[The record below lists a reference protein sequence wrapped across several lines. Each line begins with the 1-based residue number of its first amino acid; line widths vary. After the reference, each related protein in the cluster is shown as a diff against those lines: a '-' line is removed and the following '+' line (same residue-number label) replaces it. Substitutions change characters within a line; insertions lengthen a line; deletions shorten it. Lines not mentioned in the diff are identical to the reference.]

1 MTDLRDASRA
11 VETPPGADA
20 SNVDQAVQK
29 GLGWG
34 DYCVPVFIFIFCAV
48 ISYVSS
54 TFDEVL
60 PLIVG
65 DSMQPRVFP
74 IFLMV
79 LIAILNIGLI
89 VQILSK
95 PINRRD
101 WEPYQT
107 FASAVLF
114 GVFYFLATFL
124 DIMLG
129 LMITMFALS
138 MIWGERRIWVAALL
152 AVVTT
157 TIIFF
162 SFDLVLE
169 VRFPRGLFTD
179 WYYG

>member
-1 MTDLRDASRA
+1 
-11 VETPPGADA
+11 
-20 SNVDQAVQK
+20 
-29 GLGWG
+29 
-34 DYCVPVFIFIFCAV
+34 
-48 ISYVSS
+48 
-54 TFDEVL
+54 
-60 PLIVG
+60 
-65 DSMQPRVFP
+65 
-74 IFLMV
+74 MV

-95 PINRRD
+95 PIYRRD

-179 WYYG
+179 WYYA